1 MKRAKMTE
9 PAEADKRIA
18 PDDLVLEQIAKLP
31 EDVKRMVLGYGYGLI
46 AGRQISNDSG
56 KTA

>member
-1 MKRAKMTE
+1 MKRAKMNA

-18 PDDLVLEQIAKLP
+18 PDDMVLEQIANLP
-31 EDVKRMVLGYGYGLI
+31 EKAKLMALAYGHGLI
-46 AGRQISNDSG
+46 AGGQIINGSG

>member
-1 MKRAKMTE
+1 MKRAKMNA

-18 PDDLVLEQIAKLP
+18 PDDMVLEQIAKLP
-31 EDVKRMVLGYGYGLI
+31 EGVKKMALAYGYGLI
-46 AGRQISNDSG
+46 AGSQISNDSG

>member
-1 MKRAKMTE
+1 MKRTKMPA
-9 PAEADKRIA
+9 PAETEKRIA
-18 PDDLVLEQIAKLP
+18 PDDMVLEQIAKLP

>member
-1 MKRAKMTE
+1 MKRAKMTA

-18 PDDLVLEQIAKLP
+18 PDDMVLEQIAKLP
-31 EDVKRMVLGYGYGLI
+31 ENVKKMALAYGYGLI
-46 AGRQISNDSG
+46 AGGQISNGSG

>member
-1 MKRAKMTE
+1 MKRTKMTA
-9 PAEADKRIA
+9 PAETEKRIA

>member
-1 MKRAKMTE
+1 MKRTKMAA
-9 PAEADKRIA
+9 PAEAEKRIA
-18 PDDLVLEQIAKLP
+18 PDDMVLEQIAKLP

>member
-1 MKRAKMTE
+1 MKRSKKT
-9 PAEADKRIA
+9 AEADKRIA
-18 PDDLVLEQIAKLP
+18 PDNLVLEQFAKLP
-31 EDVKRMVLGYGYGLI
+31 EDVKRMVVCYGYGLI

>member
-1 MKRAKMTE
+1 MKRAKMTA

-18 PDDLVLEQIAKLP
+18 PDMVLEQIAKLP
-31 EDVKRMVLGYGYGLI
+31 EGVKLMALAYGYGLI
-46 AGRQISNDSG
+46 AGGQISNGSG

>member
-1 MKRAKMTE
+1 MKRAKMTA

-18 PDDLVLEQIAKLP
+18 PDDMVLEQIAKLP
-31 EDVKRMVLGYGYGLI
+31 EGVKKMALAYCYGLI
-46 AGRQISNDSG
+46 AGGQISNDSG

>member
-1 MKRAKMTE
+1 MKRAKMTA

-18 PDDLVLEQIAKLP
+18 PDDMVLEQIAKLP
-31 EDVKRMVLGYGYGLI
+31 EGVKKMALAYGYGLI
-46 AGRQISNDSG
+46 AGSQISNDSG